1 MAPQHQ
7 QPTPATV
14 QDIRDIIGPSD
25 DAVLTNIV
33 ALGATREEV
42 LEAFAWLSSDDY
54 LHRKLH
60 HSLTGRPALVFE
72 LLEAKFPENNR
83 R

>member
-1 MAPQHQ
+1 MTTLQ
-7 QPTPATV
+7 QQTAPATL
-14 QDIRDIIGPSD
+14 QDIRDIVGPCD
-25 DAVLTNIV
+25 DDFLASIV

-42 LEAFAWLSSDDY
+42 LEAFVWLSSDDY
-54 LHRKLH
+54 LHRKLR
-60 HSLTGRPALVFE
+60 HSLTGRPALVFD